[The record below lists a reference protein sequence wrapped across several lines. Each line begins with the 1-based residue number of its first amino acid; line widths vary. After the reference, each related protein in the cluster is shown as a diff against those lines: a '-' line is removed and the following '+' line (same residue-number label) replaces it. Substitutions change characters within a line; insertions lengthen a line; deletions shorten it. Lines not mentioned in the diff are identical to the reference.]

1 VDSRSCGLPD
11 GIQRWDKPPF
21 PVLYH
26 IREDAAELKNL
37 SQEFS
42 EIVISI
48 KLLANELMQEIDTI
62 KKLKI
67 VTSK

>member
-1 VDSRSCGLPD
+1 VDSRSCGLAD
-11 GIQRWDKPPF
+11 RIQRWDKPFSPS
-21 PVLYH
+21 LYH
-26 IREDAAELKNL
+26 SREDAAELKNL

-67 VTSK
+67 VTSN